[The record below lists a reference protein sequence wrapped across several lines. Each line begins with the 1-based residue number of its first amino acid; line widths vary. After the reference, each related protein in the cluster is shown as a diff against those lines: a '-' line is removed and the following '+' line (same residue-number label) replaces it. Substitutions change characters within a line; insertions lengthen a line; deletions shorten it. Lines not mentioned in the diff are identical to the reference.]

1 MHAEIQEAEWLDASG
16 TLGPSELAP
25 MCGLS
30 VAELEELVE
39 YGLLRPAGGSPT
51 EPRFSAACVQAL
63 RRASAMRDRFDLDLF
78 VLGLIFSQFEHIEQ
92 LEQQLRTLHAHRP
105 DPRSLREGPS
115 LWREPHGVTP
125 GRVRPR

>member
-1 MHAEIQEAEWLDASG
+1 MHAEIQEAEWLAASG

-39 YGLLRPAGGSPT
+39 YGLLRPTGGSPA
-51 EPRFSAACVQAL
+51 EPRFSVGCVQAL
-63 RRASAMRDRFDLDLF
+63 RRARAMRDRFDLDLF

-92 LEQQLRTLHAHRP
+92 LEQQLRTLHAHLP
-105 DPRSLREGPS
+105 HPRSAREGPS
-115 LWREPHGVTP
+115 PWREPHGLTP
-125 GRVRPR
+125 GRPRAR